1 VRIADH
7 ATTHIS
13 AIKGQT
19 GNILNPASVA
29 SVCNNNV
36 LCSTIIE
43 QEKEVKVPEQ
53 NYKPI
58 QMLEK
63 TDHNKTIST
72 LRNGTISAIASAEA
86 RKIAYEHNL
95 TEIQNSSWKVEWD
108 STFCS

>member
-1 VRIADH
+1 MRLVTITFAFIIALSA
-7 ATTHIS
+7 ATTQNIS
-13 AIKGQT
+13 SIRGQT
-19 GNILNPASVA
+19 ENILNAGSTVV

-63 TDHNKTIST
+63 TDLHNKTRT
-72 LRNGTISAIASAEA
+72 
-86 RKIAYEHNL
+86 
-95 TEIQNSSWKVEWD
+95 
-108 STFCS
+108 